1 MSWIRHKAA
10 ASAAAVTTVAALA
23 LSACTV
29 PVPGTDAAQESKV
42 DAPPVTIDYSFAADA
57 TDVAPSAAKI
67 TVSDGEISQVALVPT
82 DPGAAAVPAAN
93 ADGTAPT
100 SSNAESGAASG
111 TAESTAT
118 DAAELPENAV
128 PGTVSED
135 GTEWVPDAPLVYG
148 QHYTVEVTAK
158 NADGKE
164 QRDSRN
170 FTVVQPAEFTTPT
183 LMSSG
188 GNTIESNREYGVG
201 LVLSVRFD
209 SPPKDRRKVEEYMKV
224 TTEPELEGNWYW
236 ISPTQADWRP
246 KEFYPTGT
254 KVSVDINAAG
264 HEVADGQFVAGE
276 RQQADFTI
284 GNKRVAVVD
293 DNDKILRLYENDEL
307 IQEMPTSLGKG
318 GYATHNGISMH
329 FYTQPGTYTVLDK
342 SSHIIMDSTTY
353 GLPLEAG
360 GYKTPIN
367 NAVRISNDGIYLH
380 ELNNI
385 WAQGVQNVSH
395 GCLNLSPVNAQFYF
409 DWAVAGDVV
418 EVLNTGG
425 PELEPWQNGSWSV
438 PWEEWQTGEADM

>member
-10 ASAAAVTTVAALA
+10 AGAAAVTTVAALA

-29 PVPGTDAAQESKV
+29 PVPGTDAAQETKV
-42 DAPPVTIDYSFAADA
+42 DAPPATVDYSFAADA
-57 TDVAPSAAKI
+57 TDVAPSDAKVTVEDGTI
-67 TVSDGEISQVALVPT
+67 TQVALVPT
-82 DPGAAAVPAAN
+82 DPNGEAVPAAN
-93 ADGTAPT
+93 VSETTDPSAAEESSAPASAD
-100 SSNAESGAASG
+100 AE
-111 TAESTAT
+111 
-118 DAAELPENAV
+118 ELPENAV
-128 PGTVSED
+128 EGSLSPE
-135 GTEWVPDAPLVYG
+135 GTEWTPNEPLAYG
-148 QHYTVEVTAK
+148 QHYTAEVTAV

-164 QRDSRN
+164 QRDSRS
-170 FTVVQPAEFTTPT
+170 FTVLQPQETTTPT

-188 GNTIESNREYGVG
+188 GNTIESGREYGVG

-209 SPPKDRRKVEEYMKV
+209 SAPKDRRKAEEYMKV

-236 ISPTQADWRP
+236 ITPTQADWRP
-246 KEFYPTGT
+246 KEYYPTGT
-254 KVSVDINAAG
+254 EVSVDINATG
-264 HEVADGQFVAGE
+264 QEIADGQFVTGE

-307 IQEMPTSLGKG
+307 IHEMPTSLGKG
-318 GYATHNGISMH
+318 GYANHNGVSMH

-342 SSHIIMDSTTY
+342 TSHIVMDSTTY

-395 GCLNLSPVNAQFYF
+395 GCLNLSPANAQIYF
-409 DWAVAGDVV
+409 DWAIAGDIV

-425 PELEPWQNGSWSV
+425 PDLQPWQNGSWSV